1 MYFYKIKSIWKLKI
15 CFCDFCKKFC
25 FSFSTW
31 SILNPF
37 FCKLGQKTAIFRGFT
52 KLLDE
57 APVSICL
64 FFCPSN
70 GLSVFRA
77 VRGIKVQKTVQD
89 EQYILHPSNGIS
101 KDQYSIWSWFLVK
114 MISPGVFFFF
124 FKTLIFWV
132 VRGIKGQKMAQ
143 NDKKFCLSCFIS
155 QEQYMY
161 DFNLWYTCVK
171 KW

>member
-1 MYFYKIKSIWKLKI
+1 MWFLQKIL
-15 CFCDFCKKFC
+15 
-25 FSFSTW
+25 
-31 SILNPF
+31 F
-37 FCKLGQKTAIFRGFT
+37 FVFDMAHTEPIFLQLGQKTAIFRGFT

-57 APVSICL
+57 APVSICH

-171 KW
+171 W